1 VHQRA
6 PTRRSLEVLGGLGLF
21 GIQRFGLF
29 TAFSNFFFGKSF
41 LINNTNLQFQFG
53 NETIP
58 QNLNTILMSVLNLV
72 TSLLVVLKFY
82 DVTNVADDQ
91 DNPSMKIVS
100 LLQGF
105 VNLLA
110 TIAFLSYFV
119 RASLWTTFQDVREAI
134 AKKNSERERNRG
146 DENGDNEDED
156 GNVMMNFVMTGRGS
170 SRNNNANFQENLL
183 RDEQVLDIIADV
195 LVQPR
200 AAALNE
206 EEIEIDLDLEA
217 LESKVKK
224 DAELEELERL
234 MNQLDDD
241 APQTHEQGRN
251 GDDDDEADEYFDFL
265 NQAMGSKR
273 NQELEDRRL
282 EMERLLKQK
291 QKFAEI

>member
-1 VHQRA
+1 MHQRA